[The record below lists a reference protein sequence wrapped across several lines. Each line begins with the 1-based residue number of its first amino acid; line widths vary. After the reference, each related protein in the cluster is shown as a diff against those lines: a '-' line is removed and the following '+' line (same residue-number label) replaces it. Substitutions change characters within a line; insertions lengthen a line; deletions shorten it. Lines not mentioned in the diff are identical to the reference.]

1 MSSTCHLLVKIVFL
15 GRDSMHIC
23 FGVVASILNCC
34 RKGINQSDFI
44 ARIAYC
50 LDKKS
55 SYFTEN
61 YSSLENK
68 KEIKGDDPAANK
80 LLRCK
85 RDYVLYSKDIP
96 YAISLSDV
104 IKDFETYVQPWID
117 EDQKPAIILA
127 LLDIIGQDTKIDF
140 EKKNTFMQFMGI
152 ECDKLLRQDTFAFSD
167 FLCRLL
173 LYSVGSNIPN
183 TTDQSFISSIN
194 KNFILNTKNLYKNE
208 YQWDS
213 ETQTLVLTF
222 QITFDTYEHA
232 LHTHSV
238 KDFIEKVDPSNCLNF
253 VYVEKSEDFIKHI
266 QCSIHTLF
274 GPFALANPGFIVQK
288 LQEFTETLDDYTYY
302 LGINMRLADP
312 IDSMNFFVPIF
323 RDENALA
330 ALDFVEK
337 TRNYRKQLVSIH
349 QEICAHMIFNAKY
362 FPREQGQSS

>member
-1 MSSTCHLLVKIVFL
+1 
-15 GRDSMHIC
+15 MHIC

-96 YAISLSDV
+96 YTISLSEV

-152 ECDKLLRQDTFAFSD
+152 ECEKLLRQDTFAFSD

-183 TTDQSFISSIN
+183 TTGQSFISSIN

-222 QITFDTYEHA
+222 QIIFDTYEQA

-253 VYVEKSEDFIKHI
+253 VYVEKSEDFIQHI